1 MLVILNMNDTGSQSL
16 LELWDGHKLDD
27 LPLIKLLCTGQMN
40 GQERKNEKKTLERIP
55 GNLCDG
61 ASLSLTYQDL
71 LEEVLVV
78 AQAIEIGQFPGVGWV
93 RIGEQG

>member
-1 MLVILNMNDTGSQSL
+1 MLCI
-16 LELWDGHKLDD
+16 
-27 LPLIKLLCTGQMN
+27 GQMN
-40 GQERKNEKKTLERIP
+40 GQERKNEKNLERIP

-61 ASLSLTYQDL
+61 ESLSLTYQDL
-71 LEEVLVV
+71 LEEVLAV

>member
-1 MLVILNMNDTGSQSL
+1 MNDTGSQSL

>member
-1 MLVILNMNDTGSQSL
+1 
-16 LELWDGHKLDD
+16 
-27 LPLIKLLCTGQMN
+27 MN